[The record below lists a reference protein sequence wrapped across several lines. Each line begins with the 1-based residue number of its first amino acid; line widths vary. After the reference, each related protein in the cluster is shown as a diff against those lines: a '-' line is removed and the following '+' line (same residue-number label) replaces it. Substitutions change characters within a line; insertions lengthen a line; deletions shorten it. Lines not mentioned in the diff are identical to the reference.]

1 MNLKLQGDEKNQLR
15 LNLVGYAFRR
25 MKHLKLLAPLFALV
39 YAGASP
45 SAHAKP
51 VVKPVLRAE
60 IGALGVLSH
69 MVQVGKNGS
78 RIDYRKDAGQENLFP
93 YFRFEAGISI
103 GCNHQIEALYQPLDL
118 VTRSAPVR
126 PLNVDG
132 VQFAAGQPMRFRYGF
147 SFYRLSYFYK
157 IRLAPKA
164 SLSLG
169 GAAQIRNATLEF
181 EALNGNGLRTRRDL
195 GFVPLLGLRA
205 HYAPTKKL
213 WFGTEVV
220 GFYAPIRYL
229 NGGKS
234 DVEGAI
240 FDASLRMGMRA
251 SNKIYPYLNL
261 RWVGGGAQGTSSK
274 PKPIAPPL
282 VSDGYTKN
290 WLYLMSLSIGVRFQ

>member
-1 MNLKLQGDEKNQLR
+1 MQLQGLMTTICT
-15 LNLVGYAFRR
+15 LIF
-25 MKHLKLLAPLFALV
+25 
-39 YAGASP
+39 AGA
-45 SAHAKP
+45 ANNALAKP
-51 VVKPVLRAE
+51 VVEPVLRAE
-60 IGALGVLSH
+60 IGALSVLSH
-69 MVQVGKNGS
+69 IVQVGKQGS
-78 RIDYRKDAGQENLFP
+78 RIDYRKDAGQTNLYP
-93 YFRFEAGISI
+93 YLRFEAGLLIK
-103 GCNHQIEALYQPLDL
+103 GKHQVEALYQPLDL

-157 IRLAPKA
+157 IALAKNA

-169 GAAQIRNATLEF
+169 GAGQIRNATLEF
-181 EALNGNGLRTRRDL
+181 ESLDGSRMRARRDL

-205 HYAPTKKL
+205 HYAPTQKL
-213 WFGTEVV
+213 WFGTEIV

-251 SNKIYPYLNL
+251 SDKIHPYLNL
-261 RWVGGGAQGTSSK
+261 RWVGGGGEGTSSK

-282 VSDGYTKN
+282 VSDGFTKN

>member
-1 MNLKLQGDEKNQLR
+1 MHCR
-15 LNLVGYAFRR
+15 ILVAA
-25 MKHLKLLAPLFALV
+25 LCALLFS
-39 YAGASP
+39 GAAS
-45 SAHAKP
+45 SANAKP
-51 VVKPVLRAE
+51 SVQPVLRAE
-60 IGALGVLSH
+60 LGALSVLSH
-69 MVQVGKNGS
+69 IVQVGNNGT
-78 RIDYRKDAGQENLFP
+78 RIDYRKDAGQTNLYP
-93 YFRFEAGISI
+93 YLRFEAGLLIK
-103 GCNHQIEALYQPLDL
+103 GKHEVEALYQPLDI
-118 VTRSAPVR
+118 VTQSAPVR

-157 IRLAPKA
+157 IRLAENA

-169 GAAQIRNATLEF
+169 GAGQIRNASLEF
-181 EALNGNGLRTRRDL
+181 TALDGTRMRARRDL

-213 WFGTEVV
+213 WFGTEIV

-240 FDASLRMGMRA
+240 FDTSLRMGMRA
-251 SNKIYPYLNL
+251 SKNIYPYLNL
-261 RWVGGGAQGTSSK
+261 RWVGGGGEGTSSK

>member
-1 MNLKLQGDEKNQLR
+1 MKPRIL
-15 LNLVGYAFRR
+15 LVA
-25 MKHLKLLAPLFALV
+25 LLLLIG
-39 YAGASP
+39 AGGSGQAK
-45 SAHAKP
+45 AKP

-60 IGALGVLSH
+60 IGALSVLSH
-69 MVQVGKNGS
+69 IVQVGKNDS
-78 RIDYRKDAGQENLFP
+78 RIDYRKDAGQTNLYP
-93 YFRFEAGISI
+93 YLRFEAGLLI
-103 GCNHQIEALYQPLDL
+103 GGKHEVEALYQPLDL
-118 VTRSAPVR
+118 VTKSSPVR
-126 PLNVDG
+126 PLSVDG

-157 IRLAPKA
+157 IRLADNA

-169 GAAQIRNATLEF
+169 GAGQIRNATLEF
-181 EALNGNGLRTRRDL
+181 EALDGSRMRTRRDL

-213 WFGTEVV
+213 WFGTEIV

-229 NGGKS
+229 NGGNS

-240 FDASLRMGMRA
+240 FDSSLRMGMRA
-251 SNKIYPYLNL
+251 SEKLYPYLNL
-261 RWVGGGAQGTSSK
+261 RWVGGGGQGTSSK

-290 WLYLMSLSIGVRFQ
+290 WIYLMSLSIGVRFQ